1 MKFNFQQFSFI
12 LNVILNK
19 FRLFEIQFLNKFCLF
34 LGNYSG
40 WKATCI
46 GNNSSAA
53 VSILKQEY
61 KEGEMTLENVKDLS
75 MKVLSKT
82 LDMTKLTSD
91 KIELATLRR
100 VDGKTKIH
108 ILTAAEM
115 DPLIAKFEAAEKE
128 ADEAKK
134 AAEASK

>member
-19 FRLFEIQFLNKFCLF
+19 FRLFEIQFLNKFRLF

-100 VDGKTKIH
+100 VDVKTKIH

>member
-1 MKFNFQQFSFI
+1 MKFCRTNAIRFINFSPGSHFFHLFFS
-12 LNVILNK
+12 
-19 FRLFEIQFLNKFCLF
+19 
-34 LGNYSG
+34 GNYSG

-61 KEGEMTLENVKDLS
+61 KEGEISLDGALDLS

-82 LDMTKLTSD
+82 LDMTKLTAD
-91 KIELATLRR
+91 KIEIATLKRN
-100 VDGKTKIH
+100 DGKTKIH
-108 ILTAAEM
+108 ILTADEM
-115 DPLIAKFEAAEKE
+115 TALITKFEAAEKL

-134 AAEASK
+134 AEGK